1 MVLCRTLARN
11 EHELSIEITPFEN
24 FYCICYHLDC
34 PIQTYQK
41 VVFALREK
49 IEKNRATGRV
59 INKKGDQ
66 ILLIFPKKPS
76 YFPKSLCWSK

>member
-24 FYCICYHLDC
+24 FYGICYHLDC

-49 IEKNRATGRV
+49 IEPLVELLT
-59 INKKGDQ
+59 KKETK
-66 ILLIFPKKPS
+66 F
-76 YFPKSLCWSK
+76 C

>member
-24 FYCICYHLDC
+24 FYGICYHLDC

-49 IEKNRATGRV
+49 IEKNRLLGREEGFLGN
-59 INKKGDQ
+59 INKIGRA
-66 ILLIFPKKPS
+66 S
-76 YFPKSLCWSK
+76 CRERV